1 MQQQTP
7 WIRLACSGAL
17 AGIANGF
24 FGAGGGMILVP
35 LLARWCHLEERTVFP
50 TAICMILPLCAV
62 SLFIYLQN
70 GALDVPA
77 AVPYLVGG
85 AVGGLLGGLLYPKIP
100 TKWLHRALGLL
111 IVYGG
116 VRLALW

>member
-1 MQQQTP
+1 MLRCTGWYCQRFLRCRRWYDLGPIAYAVVSFGGTDCLSHRHLHDSP
-7 WIRLACSGAL
+7 SLRCLPVYLPAKW
-17 AGIANGF
+17 GIG
-24 FGAGGGMILVP
+24 
-35 LLARWCHLEERTVFP
+35 
-50 TAICMILPLCAV
+50 
-62 SLFIYLQN
+62 
-70 GALDVPA
+70 VPA

-85 AVGGLLGGLLYPKIP
+85 AVGGCLAGLLYPKIP

>member
-1 MQQQTP
+1 
-7 WIRLACSGAL
+7 
-17 AGIANGF
+17 
-24 FGAGGGMILVP
+24 MILVP
-35 LLARWCHLEERTVFP
+35 LLTRWCHLEERTVFP

-85 AVGGLLGGLLYPKIP
+85 RCGRAAWRSALSKNP

>member
-1 MQQQTP
+1 
-7 WIRLACSGAL
+7 
-17 AGIANGF
+17 
-24 FGAGGGMILVP
+24 
-35 LLARWCHLEERTVFP
+35 
-50 TAICMILPLCAV
+50 MILPLCAV